1 MAGRS
6 GALPADLT
14 KHFCWASSSVR
25 GGSLA
30 TLREGTWR
38 PTVPGAGD
46 VKRNTTCPVACLYRS
61 RARGPEIVTLAVLKE
76 VMEMMRTIIM
86 A

>member
-1 MAGRS
+1 MLGER
-6 GALPADLT
+6 
-14 KHFCWASSSVR
+14 
-25 GGSLA
+25 
-30 TLREGTWR
+30 TWR

-46 VKRNTTCPVACLYRS
+46 VKGNATCPMACLYRS

-76 VMEMMRTIIM
+76 VMEMMRTMIM